1 MDSQTGFLQPSPR
14 VPRSLAVLLTLL
26 GLHAMAVSAIER
38 FHYTVNRRLAREEA
52 VRPGARA

>member
-26 GLHAMAVSAIER
+26 GLHAIPLSAIDR
-38 FHYTVNRRLAREEA
+38 FHFTVYRRLAREEA